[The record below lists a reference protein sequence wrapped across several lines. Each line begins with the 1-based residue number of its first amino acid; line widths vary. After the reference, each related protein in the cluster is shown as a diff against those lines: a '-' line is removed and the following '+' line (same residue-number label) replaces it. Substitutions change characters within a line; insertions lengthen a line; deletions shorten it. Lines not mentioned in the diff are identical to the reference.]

1 MATRLTKEEMLTVSL
16 LIGNLILYKN
26 CEHEHSKSPQGFAW
40 KIAIYMYIYTSDL
53 HLHYICKLCVPFL
66 KLSINYIELHCYA

>member
-1 MATRLTKEEMLTVSL
+1 MATRLTKEEILTVSL

-40 KIAIYMYIYTSDL
+40 KIAIYIYVYI
-53 HLHYICKLCVPFL
+53 HL
-66 KLSINYIELHCYA
+66 

>member
-1 MATRLTKEEMLTVSL
+1 MAKRLTKEEMLTVSL

-40 KIAIYMYIYTSDL
+40 KIAIYICIYTPLTYIYTIYVSYVYL
-53 HLHYICKLCVPFL
+53 F
-66 KLSINYIELHCYA
+66 